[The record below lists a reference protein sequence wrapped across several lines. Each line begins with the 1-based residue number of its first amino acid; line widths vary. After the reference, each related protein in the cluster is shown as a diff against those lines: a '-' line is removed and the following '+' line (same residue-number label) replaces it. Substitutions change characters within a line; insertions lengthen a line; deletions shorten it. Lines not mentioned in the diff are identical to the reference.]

1 MKQKSLMGW
10 FSKPPAGAQAS
21 AATKSQK
28 PSVSAPKA
36 QPTKD
41 ASKSVK
47 SSDVTKSTEKKTDVQ
62 RLATSSS
69 MASLKSS
76 SGISNPRTHDTP
88 PTSDAIDVDMQS
100 DEEQSASIAVS
111 DATLN
116 ACFSHISVFKQK
128 KGKRKMVLDDSDNEI
143 KAQKQS
149 VKISPDIEDSPVI
162 NGTQFARVHNIS
174 HEPHLTYTT

>member
-10 FSKPPAGAQAS
+10 FSKPPAGAQPS

-47 SSDVTKSTEKKTDVQ
+47 SSEAMKSTEKKTDVQ

-111 DATLN
+111 DAVLSF
-116 ACFSHISVFKQK
+116 CFFMYLSSNR
-128 KGKRKMVLDDSDNEI
+128 KRGSAK
-143 KAQKQS
+143 
-149 VKISPDIEDSPVI
+149 
-162 NGTQFARVHNIS
+162 
-174 HEPHLTYTT
+174 